1 MVTWKRVTHPDDT
14 PTEHVALTTGR
25 PGASG
30 PGTWGPRWPLAAAH
44 RRKRGNL
51 MRYRLLGKTGVRT
64 AEVALGTMTFGGGSG
79 WGAPPRGRPR
89 TLGLC
94 HHARSSG
101 IEPRRVYP

>member
-30 PGTWGPRWPLAAAH
+30 PGTCGPRWPLAAAH

-51 MRYRLLGKTGVRT
+51 MRYRLLGTTGVRISE
-64 AEVALGTMTFGGGSG
+64 AAPRTMTFREDWG
-79 WGAPPRGRPR
+79 WGAPPDVSPR
-89 TLGLC
+89 SLGLFAD
-94 HHARSSG
+94 HRATISDTPDG
-101 IEPRRVYP
+101 